1 MAERSESQKEKNG
14 EVGEVGN
21 GEEILFQQVRS
32 LQNNHLSTKQVF
44 RDVVDE
50 RKRSQQQG
58 VNCCFLLL

>member
-1 MAERSESQKEKNG
+1 MAERSESQKEKND

-32 LQNNHLSTKQVF
+32 LQYNHLSTKQVF

-50 RKRSQQQG
+50 RKRLQQQG
-58 VNCCFLLL
+58 ANCCFLLL